1 MSKALKNRMTNLGIY
16 CGYAVVLLFFMFPIF
31 WVFSLSLKS
40 VPELFAIPL
49 LWFSG
54 DPQFGN
60 YMHVINNTH
69 IVDYLLN
76 SVKIVFFTI
85 IFTLMIAVP
94 AAYAFSRFNFKA
106 KKSALFAVIMFQ
118 MISPVVIAIPLY
130 RFFVQVDIINTH
142 SSLILVYV
150 AVALPFSTWF
160 LKGFFDTIPQG
171 IDEAAIVDGCTRLQI
186 LLKILL
192 PVSYPGLVSVSILIG
207 VQSWSQFVVPFIL
220 LDSNALYPVSV
231 GLVNLQSTSDAIT
244 THYLAAASIIA
255 IAPVMVV
262 FMIMQRFIVGALTSG
277 SVKG

>member
-1 MSKALKNRMTNLGIY
+1 
-16 CGYAVVLLFFMFPIF
+16 MFPIF